1 MMRSMLFLCLM
12 IVVVYSAPMLENS
25 GDNAEKRASGEGKSK
40 NLLDGEKADKN
51 NEMGLHLDLSD
62 FSDDELVRLAE
73 VLQKELEK
81 YDTKAAAAAVEEPFV
96 LVPSELLNEDRV
108 LSRPRRSEPRRS
120 EPRRLAAHRPGPSI
134 RLLQDLIQ
142 KANSE
147 PLIILSDDD
156 KPRNRGPRYMDDETQ
171 KSKVTNELL
180 LTEAEI
186 DELELRSRLAQL
198 SDALRERALRGL

>member
-1 MMRSMLFLCLM
+1 MMRSVLFVCLM
-12 IVVVYSAPMLENS
+12 IILVHSAPMLEN

-40 NLLDGEKADKN
+40 NLLEGEKAEKN
-51 NEMGLHLDLSD
+51 NDMGLHLDLSD

-73 VLQKELEK
+73 VLQKELDK
-81 YDTKAAAAAVEEPFV
+81 YHTKAAAAAVEEPFV

-108 LSRPRRSEPRRS
+108 LSRPRRSEPRR
-120 EPRRLAAHRPGPSI
+120 LAAHRPGPSA
-134 RLLQDLIQ
+134 RLLQNLIH

-171 KSKVTNELL
+171 KKQTN
-180 LTEAEI
+180 
-186 DELELRSRLAQL
+186 
-198 SDALRERALRGL
+198 